1 MLRLSEDLRTVTNAD
16 GGVILDLRKGK
27 MFRLNA
33 TAAVIFELL
42 VSGSEEEQIVADLSS
57 RCGVASSR
65 AQRDVQEFLDLLA
78 ANNLLCRAESV

>member
-33 TAAVIFELL
+33 TDAVIFELL
-42 VSGSEEEQIVADLSS
+42 VSGREEEQIVADLSS
-57 RCGVASSR
+57 RCGVAASPIY
-65 AQRDVQEFLDLLA
+65 
-78 ANNLLCRAESV
+78 

>member
-1 MLRLSEDLRTVTNAD
+1 MLRLSEDLRTVTTAD

-42 VSGSEEEQIVADLSS
+42 VKGSEEEQIVADLSS
-57 RCGVASSR
+57 RCGVASSL
-65 AQRDVQEFLDLLA
+65 AQQDVQEFLDLLA